1 MYNYEKT
8 PGCLAVF
15 KENIKNTRVFGYFF
29 SKNSLNALVFES
41 FFLETHLNTRLFE
54 Q

>member
-1 MYNYEKT
+1 MKKRS
-8 PGCLAVF
+8 GVWSFF
-15 KENIKNTRVFGYFF
+15 KENIKNTRVFGYLF
-29 SKNSLNALVFES
+29 SKNSLNALGFES